1 MSSMEPLRTSPYSN
15 DIKWRIVYE
24 KEGLGF
30 SNLKVARNLHIDVS
44 TVKRVINKFR
54 STGSVQKSTPCTRS
68 SPKLTAVLQ
77 YYIMDLVI
85 TNPGIYLHEIQ
96 AKVTEN
102 YLVNVNCS
110 TICRFLH
117 KSGFS
122 HQKMQIVANQR
133 NELQRLGHC
142 LDVSLYKAHSLIFVD
157 ETGCDQQDLIRRNGY
172 SIKGKPLQSSQ
183 LLVRGRHIS
192 VIAAILMKG
201 LLDLKICKEGVG
213 SDTFIEFVRENL
225 SIHLHPFDG
234 DNPHSVVC

>member
-15 DIKWRIVYE
+15 DIRWRIVYE

-30 SNLKVARNLHIDVS
+30 SNLKVARNFHIDVS

-122 HQKMQIVANQR
+122 HQKMQIVAKQR
-133 NELQRLGHC
+133 NELQRLRHC

-157 ETGCDQQDLIRRNGY
+157 ETGCDR
-172 SIKGKPLQSSQ
+172 
-183 LLVRGRHIS
+183 
-192 VIAAILMKG
+192 
-201 LLDLKICKEGVG
+201 
-213 SDTFIEFVRENL
+213 
-225 SIHLHPFDG
+225 
-234 DNPHSVVC
+234 